1 MLKLIIICS
10 FTGALIQGLPQPHT
24 SMLQVPMQKHPNEIG
39 KIIPKRR
46 HVFSKRPF
54 RVEIKHVK
62 EKVSKPTLTE
72 EDSETIQKPNWSLEG
87 HVDYCPLPG
96 DIDPHGM

>member
-10 FTGALIQGLPQPHT
+10 CIGALIQGWPQPHT
-24 SMLQVPMQKHPNEIG
+24 SMLQVPMQRHPNELG
-39 KIIPKRR
+39 KLIPKRR
-46 HVFSKRPF
+46 YEFSKIPF
-54 RVEIKHVK
+54 RGGIKTLK
-62 EKVSKPTLTE
+62 EKVSKPELTE
-72 EDSETIQKPNWSLEG
+72 EDSETVQKPNWSLEG

>member
-10 FTGALIQGLPQPHT
+10 CVGALIQGLPQPHT
-24 SMLQVPMQKHPNEIG
+24 SMLQVPMQIHPNELG

-46 HVFSKRPF
+46 YQFQVFRGAG
-54 RVEIKHVK
+54 IKATK
-62 EKVSKPTLTE
+62 EKVTKPTLTE
-72 EDSETIQKPNWSLEG
+72 GDSETIQKPNWSLEG

-96 DIDPHGM
+96 NIDPHGM

>member
-10 FTGALIQGLPQPHT
+10 YIGALIQGLPQPHT

-46 HVFSKRPF
+46 HGFSKIPF
-54 RVEIKHVK
+54 RDGLKPLK

-72 EDSETIQKPNWSLEG
+72 EDSETIQKHNWSLEG
-87 HVDYCPLPG
+87 HEDYCPLPG
-96 DIDPHGM
+96 NIDPHGM